1 MIANT
6 NDGSSKAPALRID
19 AAWMMLKDFP
29 AYHSGPRGD
38 AQTILAAVKAAGY
51 TGVQGGDPKLVRA
64 AGLRYTTLGRIN
76 QPGESLPFAKQA
88 LDEGADCATLHVG
101 WGHETE
107 DAAKALLDDVVNA
120 SAKTNLPLYI
130 ETHRATLFQDLY
142 RTVQLL
148 KVCPDVRINGDFS
161 HFYTGQE
168 LRYGDLEEKWN
179 YMQPIF
185 DRVKFMHGRIGNSC
199 SMQVDLGDG
208 TGHLFVDHFRS
219 MWTRAFSAYKKTAQ
233 LGDYFIFCPEL
244 LSDEYNYA
252 RLFRTPSGELREE
265 CDRWEQAKVL
275 CRIARECWDA
285 AR

>member
-1 MIANT
+1 MVANT
-6 NDGSSKAPALRID
+6 NDGSQNAPALRVD

-38 AQTILAAVKAAGY
+38 ARAILAAVKAAGY
-51 TGVQGGDPKLVRA
+51 AGVQGGDPALVRA

-76 QPGESLPFAKQA
+76 TPREALPFANQA
-88 LDEGADCATLHVG
+88 REEGADCATLHVG

-107 DAAKALLDDVVNA
+107 ADARALLDAVVDA
-120 SAKTNLPLYI
+120 SVVSGVPLYV
-130 ETHRATLFQDLY
+130 ETHRATLFQDMY
-142 RTVQLL
+142 RTVQLIE
-148 KVCPDVRINGDFS
+148 KCPEVRINGDFS

-168 LRYGDLEEKWN
+168 LRYGDLDEKWN

-185 DRVKFMHGRIGNSC
+185 ERVCFIHGRIGNSC

-208 TGHLFVDHFRS
+208 TGHLFVEHFRE
-219 MWTRAFSAYKKTAQ
+219 MWTRTFRSYKKKAK
-233 LGDYFIFCPEL
+233 LGDYIIFCPEL

-252 RLFRTPSGELREE
+252 RMFRAPNGELREE

-275 CRIARECWDA
+275 TQIARECWDA
-285 AR
+285 VQ